1 MGGRGFYERVRMKL
15 PQLLAQRVLCHILCG
30 CNYTP
35 VSAHPHLS
43 NGVTETEGGQ
53 GRGERE
59 VGIVINVI
67 FTRARIQT
75 AHSVC

>member
-1 MGGRGFYERVRMKL
+1 MHAGNGGRGFYERVRTKL

-35 VSAHPHLS
+35 VSGHLHLS
-43 NGVTETEGGQ
+43 NGVIETEGG
-53 GRGERE
+53 RE